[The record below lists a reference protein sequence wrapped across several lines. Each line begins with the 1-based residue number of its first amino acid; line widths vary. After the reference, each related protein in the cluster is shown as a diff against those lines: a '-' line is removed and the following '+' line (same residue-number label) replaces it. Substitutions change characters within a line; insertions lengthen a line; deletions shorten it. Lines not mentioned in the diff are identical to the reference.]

1 MDKTK
6 IFPIILMAL
15 NICAS
20 AVYGFNGDWKK
31 TIYWVA
37 ACVLTATVTF

>member
-1 MDKTK
+1 MTK
-6 IFPIILMAL
+6 LFPCILMIL

-20 AVYGFNGDWKK
+20 ITYLYYGDWKK
-31 TIYWVA
+31 SIYWVS